1 MQVSSTKLSKGKRR
15 PKELQEQRGTEKNK
29 EKEKV
34 KAARKGR
41 KNPNSKPRK
50 PIRILLH
57 NPNRAQKSTPYM
69 EGYIC
74 MKLQRKFCSNTLKV
88 TQQKECNKKN
98 MT

>member
-15 PKELQEQRGTEKNK
+15 PKEPHEERGSQKNK

-34 KAARKGR
+34 KEARKGR

-57 NPNRAQKSTPYM
+57 NPNRAQQSKPNWKYT
-69 EGYIC
+69 
-74 MKLQRKFCSNTLKV
+74 
-88 TQQKECNKKN
+88 
-98 MT
+98 